1 MGDSEERKPSL
12 PLPRETNLSPGGV
25 ANQTRVGK
33 FEGLELAWRSFT
45 SKARSPDSM
54 SASVNRNLLLRIPLR
69 QAPPFTSIPSLSIRH
84 PTVQCIR
91 RLNTHFPV
99 VPPQQPSPFP
109 IPVSRIQQR
118 RSYASTIIHNQK
130 YNDDNMPLTLEI
142 TPSCSR
148 VPPPLSPRIIIN
160 THN

>member
-1 MGDSEERKPSL
+1 MGDCEERKLSL

-25 ANQTRVGK
+25 ANQTRVEK
-33 FEGLELAWRSFT
+33 FKGRSCLAKLHLEVL
-45 SKARSPDSM
+45 DSM
-54 SASVNRNLLLRIPLR
+54 SASVNTKLLQRIPLR
-69 QAPPFTSIPSLSIRH
+69 QAPPFISIHSLCIRQ

-91 RLNTHFPV
+91 RLNTHLPAFP
-99 VPPQQPSPFP
+99 PRQLSPFP

-130 YNDDNMPLTLEI
+130 YNDDNIPLTLEI

-148 VPPPLSPRIIIN
+148 VPPPLCPRIIIN
-160 THN
+160 TDN